1 MNDSEFEKDSCDF
14 TRVSPLKKT
23 ILSQLASIN
32 DFHYF
37 LGRRVCCTQAMKKIC
52 SLEFIHTVFL
62 TKREAIY
69 KIPIKPCVRN
79 LIQHCSVQ
87 KHQAYRDMDD
97 SEVEKI
103 LVS

>member
-1 MNDSEFEKDSCDF
+1 MALCEENFMDK
-14 TRVSPLKKT
+14 LK
-23 ILSQLASIN
+23 AAN
-32 DFHYF
+32 FF
-37 LGRRVCCTQAMKKIC
+37 CN
-52 SLEFIHTVFL
+52 LEFIRTVFL
-62 TKREAIY
+62 TKRAAIY

-87 KHQAYRDMDD
+87 KHQAYRD